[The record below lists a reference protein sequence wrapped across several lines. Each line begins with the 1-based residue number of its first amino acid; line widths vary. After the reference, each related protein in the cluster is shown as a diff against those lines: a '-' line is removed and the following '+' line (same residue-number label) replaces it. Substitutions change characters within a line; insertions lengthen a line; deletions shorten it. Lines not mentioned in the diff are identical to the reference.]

1 MYEFLPSVLQICSW
15 KYLMSAYA
23 LCHSVSSLSMQL
35 PICAENLIVWSL
47 HIKSRSTC
55 DNHREHHRILE
66 TRHRKD
72 LSLTVWDI
80 VLEYDTVFFYVGP
93 VRIYLINLWEL
104 YLDVWVT
111 LTKFTLILLFVHVL
125 SHYDIKLTK
134 STDHVKHWTRFIMK
148 WTTIAPVATAT
159 TLRGFSHL
167 GDLWTSL

>member
-1 MYEFLPSVLQICSW
+1 MHEFLPSVLQICSW

-93 VRIYLINLWEL
+93 VRIN
-104 YLDVWVT
+104 
-111 LTKFTLILLFVHVL
+111 
-125 SHYDIKLTK
+125 K
-134 STDHVKHWTRFIMK
+134 SLKIVPWC
-148 WTTIAPVATAT
+148 V
-159 TLRGFSHL
+159 
-167 GDLWTSL
+167 GDLDKVHANIIVCACAFSLRHKTCVIHRPCQALNTFHYEMNNNSTSSHCYNFTWI

>member
-55 DNHREHHRILE
+55 DNHRKHHRILE
-66 TRHRKD
+66 TRPRKD

-80 VLEYDTVFFYVGP
+80 VLELNKTQFFLCRASKDLFNKP
-93 VRIYLINLWEL
+93 LRIVPWC
-104 YLDVWVT
+104 V
-111 LTKFTLILLFVHVL
+111 
-125 SHYDIKLTK
+125 
-134 STDHVKHWTRFIMK
+134 
-148 WTTIAPVATAT
+148 
-159 TLRGFSHL
+159 
-167 GDLWTSL
+167 GDLDKVHTNIIVCACAFSLRHKTYKIHRPCQALNTFHYEMNNNSTSGHCYNFTWI